1 MKNLSFLLFFCL
13 ISPVG
18 VVASNLEN
26 ISVIRLQIYLKS
38 VGLEVGNLDGL
49 YGRKT
54 DQALKDLLSEYDA
67 EWDGELDQNDLKII
81 EKAVRKSPYLF
92 EPSDKNRFLFEL
104 QEELVIGGFL
114 EQGFT
119 GIFDMKTR
127 RAVDNFIALQSNA
140 GGKYLRDGLPT
151 FSLLQAVKNAN
162 RYSPVNSQSFKNG
175 KINVSNNSNSSSK
188 TKHHK
193 KTFLKPLSLDKIRKR
208 RFTDVGV
215 NCEGTASGD
224 IVSNNGRN
232 YIKGNFR
239 LANTAVTSFRLDENS
254 FNNCGERIA
263 DKSKKDWEKS
273 KARAEL
279 YFHGIDARTGY
290 TYVFDAEF
298 MYDRKFSSKNISREV
313 NDRTLILQI
322 RADPNPG
329 CGSILDLKIQGQK
342 SNPRL
347 QINSTYIEIDE
358 QFSYAKN
365 SGGQITCHHWD
376 SQFVSIPFPEN
387 KFHQIR
393 VELAVLDFNHYR
405 MHIFVN
411 NVHAKTI
418 NYDYKSFL
426 HKVHTVNGFFVP
438 FGLYQMPN
446 KFRTSGENVITAQYR
461 NVGFY
466 EVKSPDQ

>member
-26 ISVIRLQIYLKS
+26 ISFIRLQIYLKS

-54 DQALKDLLSEYDA
+54 DQALKDLLSEYDV

-140 GGKYLRDGLPT
+140 GGKYLRHGLPT

-188 TKHHK
+188 IKHHK
-193 KTFLKPLSLDKIRKR
+193 KRS
-208 RFTDVGV
+208 
-215 NCEGTASGD
+215 
-224 IVSNNGRN
+224 
-232 YIKGNFR
+232 
-239 LANTAVTSFRLDENS
+239 
-254 FNNCGERIA
+254 
-263 DKSKKDWEKS
+263 
-273 KARAEL
+273 
-279 YFHGIDARTGY
+279 
-290 TYVFDAEF
+290 
-298 MYDRKFSSKNISREV
+298 
-313 NDRTLILQI
+313 
-322 RADPNPG
+322 
-329 CGSILDLKIQGQK
+329 
-342 SNPRL
+342 
-347 QINSTYIEIDE
+347 
-358 QFSYAKN
+358 
-365 SGGQITCHHWD
+365 
-376 SQFVSIPFPEN
+376 
-387 KFHQIR
+387 
-393 VELAVLDFNHYR
+393 
-405 MHIFVN
+405 
-411 NVHAKTI
+411 
-418 NYDYKSFL
+418 
-426 HKVHTVNGFFVP
+426 
-438 FGLYQMPN
+438 
-446 KFRTSGENVITAQYR
+446 
-461 NVGFY
+461 
-466 EVKSPDQ
+466 